1 MSFTVKSRGCAAL
14 SQPATRPSRRTW
26 ASLGCEAITRHSR
39 AHAAALGAQRQ
50 MESSPLRHVPCFRG
64 LPLCSQRGG
73 DPAASSS
80 SCCSHCCW
88 PWVGSSAP
96 SVLCCCRFYP
106 GPAAPVLV
114 LPRRRDDSKC
124 FAPEGVSFPTVNQAA
139 LSQHNVTERSAPA
152 KSHMPGCGV
161 SSLASFKWVLLS
173 CKECNYVRLAVFRAV
188 SQQTEHKY
196 RRACRAA

>member
-1 MSFTVKSRGCAAL
+1 MSQHIIKCKTILKVNEIETINLTLAL
-14 SQPATRPSRRTW
+14 NFH
-26 ASLGCEAITRHSR
+26 GERHR
-39 AHAAALGAQRQ
+39 DMGT
-50 MESSPLRHVPCFRG
+50 HVYKR
-64 LPLCSQRGG
+64 L
-73 DPAASSS
+73 
-80 SCCSHCCW
+80 
-88 PWVGSSAP
+88 VGTGQGTG
-96 SVLCCCRFYP
+96 VV
-106 GPAAPVLV
+106 GPPVLV